1 MYRERAAG
9 MYSELPFAS
18 AQCLIEVPYN
28 LAQALLFS
36 LICYFMLGFDH
47 AAGGRS
53 PAAAQP
59 LISEYRSSALYVTLL
74 SLRRAEINA
83 AIRCNRSENWPGMC
97 SAARREILLFH
108 PHDLPYFEPH
118 DVSLWLCFSP

>member
-1 MYRERAAG
+1 

-47 AAGGRS
+47 DAGGRS
-53 PAAAQP
+53 SGELLNP
-59 LISEYRSSALYVTLL
+59 SSLNTGV
-74 SLRRAEINA
+74 
-83 AIRCNRSENWPGMC
+83 
-97 SAARREILLFH
+97 
-108 PHDLPYFEPH
+108 LP
-118 DVSLWLCFSP
+118 CM

>member
-1 MYRERAAG
+1 

-47 AAGGRS
+47 DAGERPS
-53 PAAAQP
+53 AAAQSLSSLSIFVPWRTALSASVLQLALCRLGLP
-59 LISEYRSSALYVTLL
+59 LQAGPR
-74 SLRRAEINA
+74 
-83 AIRCNRSENWPGMC
+83 P
-97 SAARREILLFH
+97 
-108 PHDLPYFEPH
+108 
-118 DVSLWLCFSP
+118 

>member
-1 MYRERAAG
+1 

-47 AAGGRS
+47 DAGEHFSATASFHSYLSICVLRKT
-53 PAAAQP
+53 AM
-59 LISEYRSSALYVTLL
+59 SALLL
-74 SLRRAEINA
+74 QLADCWLRRPLQAGP
-83 AIRCNRSENWPGMC
+83 C
-97 SAARREILLFH
+97 L
-108 PHDLPYFEPH
+108 
-118 DVSLWLCFSP
+118 

>member
-28 LAQALLFS
+28 LAQAFLFS

-47 AAGGRS
+47 DVGEDLLQHSDETAAS
-53 PAAAQP
+53 
-59 LISEYRSSALYVTLL
+59 LL
-74 SLRRAEINA
+74 
-83 AIRCNRSENWPGMC
+83 C
-97 SAARREILLFH
+97 SARQ
-108 PHDLPYFEPH
+108 
-118 DVSLWLCFSP
+118 

>member
-1 MYRERAAG
+1 

-47 AAGGRS
+47 DAGERSS
-53 PAAAQP
+53 PAAQSLSCLSICNPWRTA
-59 LISEYRSSALYVTLL
+59 LSASALQL
-74 SLRRAEINA
+74 AECRHGLPLQA
-83 AIRCNRSENWPGMC
+83 GPRLC
-97 SAARREILLFH
+97 SA
-108 PHDLPYFEPH
+108 
-118 DVSLWLCFSP
+118 

>member
-1 MYRERAAG
+1 

-47 AAGGRS
+47 NAGERS
-53 PAAAQP
+53 PAAAQA
-59 LISEYRSSALYVTLL
+59 LSCMTLYGLWRTALSAF
-74 SLRRAEINA
+74 
-83 AIRCNRSENWPGMC
+83 
-97 SAARREILLFH
+97 ILQLVECRLG
-108 PHDLPYFEPH
+108 LPSQSGP
-118 DVSLWLCFSP
+118 CP